1 MGELTRTDGQTEH
14 SHCTFW
20 LVTHKMGLTWQLH
33 SDVTAEYKKPVL
45 EGPWGSQNTFSSPGK
60 FHGGLLLPKRNMCDH
75 KKTNGQEVFGW
86 KESKQSLIYA
96 QRCHLGLNLGSRR
109 LAPSEAS
116 TRMSTVWSGRP
127 GHWNTTAK
135 GWASR
140 NILGLSPSG
149 LLLGG
154 KLHKTAFL
162 RCCFLL
168 GVS

>member
-1 MGELTRTDGQTEH
+1 MGELTWTDRQTQH
-14 SHCTFW
+14 PHCTFW
-20 LVTHKMGLTWQLH
+20 LVTYKTGLTWQLYH
-33 SDVTAEYKKPVL
+33 DVTAECERPVL
-45 EGPWGSQNTFSSPGK
+45 EGTRGSQNTFSSPGK
-60 FHGGLLLPKRNMCDH
+60 FPGGLLLPKRNVRDH

-86 KESKQSLIYA
+86 RESKWRLIHA
-96 QRCHLGLNLGSRR
+96 QRCHLGLNMGSRR

-140 NILGLSPSG
+140 NILGLCPSG
-149 LLLGG
+149 LLPGG

-162 RCCFLL
+162 RCCFPS